1 MGKTFDVGLERLT
14 GIGVPGI
21 GETQEGGVT
30 LPLQDAVT
38 DLKFS
43 PYLDAT
49 ETKSAQPEM
58 AVPQGSTFY
67 LETFGCQMNDH
78 DSEKVAGVLLGRG
91 YRQGETP
98 EAAKVIL
105 YNTCSIREKAAQK
118 VFSRLG
124 ELRPAEERQGKRF
137 NTEGTEEEQRVHQ
150 AENGAGSRSAQARVP
165 VPQEAKHP
173 SLRKIVNA
181 GGGKIIGV
189 LGCVAQQ

>member
-91 YRQGETP
+91 YRQVDSP
-98 EAAKVIL
+98 QAASVL
-105 YNTCSIREKAAQK
+105 FDNTRLTRERGD
-118 VFSRLG
+118 S
-124 ELRPAEERQGKRF
+124 
-137 NTEGTEEEQRVHQ
+137 
-150 AENGAGSRSAQARVP
+150 
-165 VPQEAKHP
+165 
-173 SLRKIVNA
+173 
-181 GGGKIIGV
+181 
-189 LGCVAQQ
+189 